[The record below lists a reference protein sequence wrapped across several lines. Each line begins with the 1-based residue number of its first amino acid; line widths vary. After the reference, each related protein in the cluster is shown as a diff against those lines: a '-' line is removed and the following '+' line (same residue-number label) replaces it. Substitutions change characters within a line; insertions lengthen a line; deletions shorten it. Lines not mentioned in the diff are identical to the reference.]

1 MIIGITRDNES
12 LIKYVC
18 NILGEDVQVM
28 TGVTNIR
35 RFAIQ
40 EMKNLN
46 NYSNIII
53 DLTGLH
59 DAEEDIVDAVVALK
73 SMYDIKISII
83 VLIY

>member
-18 NILGEDVQVM
+18 NILSEDVQVM

-35 RFAIQ
+35 RFANQ

-53 DLTGLH
+53 DL
-59 DAEEDIVDAVVALK
+59 I
-73 SMYDIKISII
+73 
-83 VLIY
+83 